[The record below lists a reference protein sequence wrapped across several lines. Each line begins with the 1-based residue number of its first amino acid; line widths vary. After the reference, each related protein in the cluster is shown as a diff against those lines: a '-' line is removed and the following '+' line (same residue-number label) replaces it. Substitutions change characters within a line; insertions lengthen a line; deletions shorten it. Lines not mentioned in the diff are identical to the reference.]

1 MFVYDRNLEES
12 CRRGDDPPIT
22 EGIDIN
28 GRADSPLT
36 RRLDDADVP
45 VIDYVPLNHSLR
57 DDAARTTG
65 SSTCN
70 GSTHKASRSKEP
82 NDREVTDAATIL
94 EFLAWGKRK
103 QVDFSSALPSCPI
116 DPIVAES
123 LPPDDATWWPTPD
136 DRTARDHTLMHIQI
150 LLPDRRRTYQLVKYH
165 LDNLLWYHCSFHGST
180 FLRQLDAFYDESQ
193 GQVDET
199 NVDSQW
205 VALLFAVMAATM
217 CCATTSTLRAWGFR
231 SAEQTTLSHQW
242 LQATT
247 KCLDAAS
254 YMANFSILS
263 CQAVATLTMSAH
275 LLGFSNQQ
283 AVLLASVTRIAQSLG
298 LHRLD
303 EASDRTIEV
312 ESGRRLWSQLCT
324 QDWFSITFSE
334 CYLISPLHT
343 SSVQPLHCDDES
355 LVDVPTQ
362 MPTITSY
369 SRYLH
374 SISSLMPRLQD
385 SVESSNTLFTKYEQ
399 VLKFD
404 REVRELATRMRPAFL
419 SNTPIEPHWPGYVR
433 WARSAAAI
441 SSSHKIIMVHRK
453 FLNLSFTNSAF
464 AFTRRTCIAASKT
477 ILKEFQR
484 AVADDGPVLWIYHA
498 FSVAAA
504 ITLCLEMLH
513 SGPRSPGHQEH
524 HQLVLATVRLLEQIH
539 TSKIAS
545 RGAWLLSKLM
555 STIPGAETSSQV
567 LPTGKRPQPT
577 SDDHRGGEKR
587 QKVAELLSVV
597 HYWQDAAETA
607 SESDTVIEPPIQTAS
622 HRSSDAVSDLEADA
636 GVNAFYSSNGHND
649 FAAAGFPSTTD
660 IFSRLNAGIAGGTVD
675 AFESLM
681 NLTHSY
687 GSTT

>member
-1 MFVYDRNLEES
+1 MFICRRNLEGS
-12 CRRGDDPPIT
+12 CRRGDDPPVVDDTDTIA
-22 EGIDIN
+22 
-28 GRADSPLT
+28 RADSPL
-36 RRLDDADVP
+36 
-45 VIDYVPLNHSLR
+45 SLR
-57 DDAARTTG
+57 LNDVGIPGTDQAPFRHESRNHIVRASG
-65 SSTCN
+65 SRASD
-70 GSTHKASRSKEP
+70 GSTYRGSQSKEP

-103 QVDFSSALPSCPI
+103 QVDFSSSLPSCPV
-116 DPIVAES
+116 DPIIAET

-136 DRTARDHTLMHIQI
+136 DRTARDNTLMHVQM
-150 LLPDRRRTYQLVKYH
+150 LLPDRRRIFQLVNYH
-165 LDNLLWYHCSFHGST
+165 LDSLLWYHCSFHGPT
-180 FLRQLDAFYDESQ
+180 FLRQLDTFYEDSQ
-193 GQVDET
+193 GEVDDI

-205 VALLFAVMAATM
+205 VALLFAVIAATM
-217 CCATTSTLRAWGFR
+217 CCATTSTLRSWGFR
-231 SAEQTTLSHQW
+231 SAEQATLSQQW
-242 LQATT
+242 LKATT
-247 KCLDAAS
+247 KCLDAAG

-303 EASDRTIEV
+303 ESSDRTVEV

-343 SSVQPLHCDDES
+343 SSVQPLHCDDDTLE
-355 LVDVPTQ
+355 DVPMQ

-385 SVESSNTLFTKYEQ
+385 GVESSNTLYTKYEQ
-399 VLKFD
+399 VLKYD
-404 REVRELATRMRPAFL
+404 REVRELATRMRPTFL
-419 SNTPIEPHWPGYVR
+419 ANTSIEPHWPGYVR

-453 FLNLSFTNSAF
+453 FLNLSFTKSAF

-513 SGPRSPGHQEH
+513 SGPRSSGHHEH
-524 HQLVLATVRLLEQIH
+524 HQLVMATIKLLEQIE

-545 RGAWLLSKLM
+545 RGVWLLSKLM
-555 STIPGAETSSQV
+555 STIPGVETSSQV
-567 LPTGKRPQPT
+567 RHASKRPPPT
-577 SDDHRGGEKR
+577 SDDPRSGSKR
-587 QKVAELLSVV
+587 QKVAELLSIV
-597 HYWQDAAETA
+597 HYWQDGSESA
-607 SESDTVIEPPIQTAS
+607 SESGTIIEPALQDAPRYSSDTVSGLDEHTNLRPIYRGDGPDDFTAS
-622 HRSSDAVSDLEADA
+622 
-636 GVNAFYSSNGHND
+636 
-649 FAAAGFPSTTD
+649 GFPSTDD
-660 IFSRLNAGIAGGTVD
+660 IFSRLNAGLAGGTVD

-681 NLTHSY
+681 SLTHNY
-687 GSTT
+687 GPMV

>member
-1 MFVYDRNLEES
+1 MRVN
-12 CRRGDDPPIT
+12 
-22 EGIDIN
+22 
-28 GRADSPLT
+28 
-36 RRLDDADVP
+36 DVHVP
-45 VIDYVPLNHSLR
+45 GTDYVPLRLEPGDETAPTSGS
-57 DDAARTTG
+57 RTG
-65 SSTCN
+65 D
-70 GSTHKASRSKEP
+70 GSTNRASRSKEP

-94 EFLAWGKRK
+94 EFLAWGKHK
-103 QVDFSSALPSCPI
+103 QVDFASSLPSCPN
-116 DPIVAES
+116 DPIVAET

-136 DRTARDHTLMHIQI
+136 DRTARDSTFMHIQI
-150 LLPDRRRTYQLVKYH
+150 LLPDRRRTYQLVEYH
-165 LDNLLWYHCSFHGST
+165 LDNLLWYHCSFHGPT
-180 FLRQLDAFYDESQ
+180 FSRQLDSFYEDSQ
-193 GQVDET
+193 GEVDDT
-199 NVDSQW
+199 KVDSQW
-205 VALLFAVMAATM
+205 VALLFAVIAATM
-217 CCATTSTLRAWGFR
+217 CCAPASTLCRWGFR
-231 SAEQTTLSHQW
+231 SAEQATLSQQW
-242 LQATT
+242 LKATT
-247 KCLDAAS
+247 MCLDAAS

-303 EASDRTIEV
+303 ESSGRTIEV

-343 SSVQPLHCDDES
+343 SSLQPLHCDEDTLE
-355 LVDVPTQ
+355 DVPLQ

-385 SVESSNTLFTKYEQ
+385 GVESSNTLYTKYEQ

-404 REVRELATRMRPAFL
+404 REVRELATRMRPTFL
-419 SNTPIEPHWPGYVR
+419 ANTSIESHWPGYIR

-453 FLNLSFTNSAF
+453 FLNLSFTKSAF

-513 SGPRSPGHQEH
+513 SGPKSSGHPEH
-524 HQLVLATVRLLEQIH
+524 HQLVVATIKLLEQIE

-545 RGAWLLSKLM
+545 RGVWLLSKLM
-555 STIPGAETSSQV
+555 STIPGVGISSQV
-567 LPTGKRPQPT
+567 RPATKRPPPT
-577 SDDHRGGEKR
+577 SDDYHGGSKR
-587 QKVAELLSVV
+587 QKVAQLLSVV
-597 HYWQDAAETA
+597 HYWQDTSESA
-607 SESDTVIEPPIQTAS
+607 SESGTTTIEPTSQEVPHCSSDTVLGLDMHVDVPAVYGGDRHDDFT
-622 HRSSDAVSDLEADA
+622 SS
-636 GVNAFYSSNGHND
+636 
-649 FAAAGFPSTTD
+649 GFPNTND
-660 IFSRLNAGIAGGTVD
+660 IFSRLNAGLAGGTVD

-681 NLTHSY
+681 SLTHNY
-687 GSTT
+687 GAMA